1 MFNLGPGEI
10 TVILL
15 LALIFLGPKRLPEL
29 ASGLGKII
37 RDIRKATS
45 DVKNEIAL
53 DETFRKPFD
62 ELREAVTLHPDELKR
77 RDQIREQLESV
88 RKQAEEAERASQA
101 VAAKGEPL
109 ASVPPPPIAP
119 APLVPPPIAP
129 AVAAPADEAEPPK
142 AGVSDSVAA
151 ALAAVEP
158 PAPPPARSRARAHTP
173 PPAPPPVVSGPE
185 TISFSSP
192 SSDARAS
199 SNELHAASSELHG
212 AAAEAPAPP
221 PPPAPRAPAAPP
233 PGTVSAPPTRI
244 GPPRVTPPVSS
255 LFGDAANKTQTLS
268 EEDIMAAASSGP
280 PPPPGAARK
289 ATPPPLPGLVKPP
302 PPPAGAKKV

>member
-1 MFNLGPGEI
+1 VFNLGPGEI

-77 RDQIREQLESV
+77 RDQIRESLEAV

-101 VAAKGEPL
+101 VAKGEPL

-119 APLVPPPIAP
+119 APVVPPPIAP
-129 AVAAPADEAEPPK
+129 TITAPADEGEPPNM
-142 AGVSDSVAA
+142 GVSDSVAA
-151 ALAAVEP
+151 AFAAVEP
-158 PAPPPARSRARAHTP
+158 PAPPAPRARQRAPTPP
-173 PPAPPPVVSGPE
+173 PPAPPPATLGPE
-185 TISFSSP
+185 TISFSSNVP
-192 SSDARAS
+192 ASSAEVHASSSDV
-199 SNELHAASSELHG
+199 
-212 AAAEAPAPP
+212 EAAPP
-221 PPPAPRAPAAPP
+221 PPPPPRAPAAPP
-233 PGTVSAPPTRI
+233 PGTVSAPPTRV
-244 GPPRVTPPVSS
+244 GPPRVNPPVSS
-255 LFGDAANKTQTLS
+255 LYGDAANKTQSLS
-268 EEDIMAAASSGP
+268 EEDLMAAAASGP
-280 PPPPGAARK
+280 PPPPGSARK
-289 ATPPPLPGLVKPP
+289 STPPPLPGLVKPP
-302 PPPAGAKKV
+302 PPPPGAKKV